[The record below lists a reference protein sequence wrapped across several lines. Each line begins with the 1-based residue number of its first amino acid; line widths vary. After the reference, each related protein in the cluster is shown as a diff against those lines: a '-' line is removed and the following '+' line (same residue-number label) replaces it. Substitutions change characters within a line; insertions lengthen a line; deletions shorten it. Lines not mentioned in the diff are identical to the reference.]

1 MLKTLVQTVRTLE
14 FYRYLLFTA
23 AIFDVEKNSLRSTHI
38 EAWDDPKVV
47 RTRNPI
53 TQKSWKK
60 KKKLSQQKK
69 NEYKR
74 KIYQQIKQDHPEIHS
89 QYLEGKNEYKRK
101 KYHQIKQ
108 DHPEIHKHR
117 LEKQNKYK
125 RDKYAAEK
133 LQANIGVQIQSDD
146 VSSDFDVNSNF

>member
-1 MLKTLVQTVRTLE
+1 MGRSKGSKNKKSDNPEILE
-14 FYRYLLFTA
+14 
-23 AIFDVEKNSLRSTHI
+23 E
-38 EAWDDPKVV
+38 
-47 RTRNPI
+47 
-53 TQKSWKK
+53 KK
-60 KKKLSQQKK
+60 KRSQQKK